1 MTKENEI
8 YKCSICGNIVSVI
21 YAGGGV
27 LVCCGKNMELLK
39 EKNAAEEGKE
49 KHVPIMDISDN
60 IVTVKV
66 GSVPHPME
74 EKHFIA
80 LVQLVRNGKVIAG
93 KRLYPGDKPE
103 VEFCIDNPKGIK
115 AREVCNVHGLWIN

>member
-8 YKCSICGNIVSVI
+8 YKCGICGNIVSVI

-39 EKNAAEEGKE
+39 EKTEKEEGKE
-49 KHVPIMDISDN
+49 KHVPVMDISDN
-60 IVTVKV
+60 IVTVRV

-80 LVQLVRNGKVIAG
+80 LIQLVRNGKVIAG

-103 VEFCIDNPKGIK
+103 VSFCLDNTKGIK
-115 AREVCNVHGLWIN
+115 AREICNIHGLWIN